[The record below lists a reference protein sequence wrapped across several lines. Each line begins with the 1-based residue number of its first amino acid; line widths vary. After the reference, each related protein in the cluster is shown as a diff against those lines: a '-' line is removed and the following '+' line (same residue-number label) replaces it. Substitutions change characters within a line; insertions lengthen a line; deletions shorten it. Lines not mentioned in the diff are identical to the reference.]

1 MNYKRLLVGAI
12 TGVILGVVC
21 IVGANLRYN
30 GTLAND
36 YLFAFWF
43 NRVLMGLF
51 IGLLVPLKN
60 PFHLIARGLVVGLFI
75 SFAFY
80 SATSFLDTTGFLV
93 GAVYGIIIEFVTK
106 KLA

>member
-1 MNYKRLLVGAI
+1 MNYKRLLVSGIMGAL
-12 TGVILGVVC
+12 LGVLC

-43 NRVLMGLF
+43 NRVLIGLF
-51 IGLLVPLKN
+51 IGLLIPLKN
-60 PFHLIARGLVVGLFI
+60 PLHLALRGALVGLFI

-80 SATSFLDTTGFLV
+80 SATEFLDITGFLV
-93 GAVYGIIIEFVTK
+93 GAVYGIIIEFVAK

>member
-1 MNYKRLLVGAI
+1 MNYKRLLVSGIMGAL
-12 TGVILGVVC
+12 LGVLC

-43 NRVLMGLF
+43 NRVLIGLF
-51 IGLLVPLKN
+51 IGLLIPFKN
-60 PFHLIARGLVVGLFI
+60 PLHLALRGALVGLFI

-80 SATSFLDTTGFLV
+80 SATEFLDITGFLV
-93 GAVYGIIIEFVTK
+93 GAVYGIIIEFVAK